1 MTKNKFVFNIDGKKV
16 EKEPKEALKIYKRDY
31 KEGKALCAKISSDL
45 IVALDL
51 LNNLEVLMEE
61 AKKAMKEPVK
71 TEKKP
76 AVVSKKGTKP
86 SKVEKP
92 AKKAVKANPVK
103 KVKKVIKSK
112 RKAK

>member
-16 EKEPKEALKIYKRDY
+16 VKEPKEALKIFKKDY
-31 KEGKALCAKISSDL
+31 EDIQKICSDTVENLL
-45 IVALDL
+45 IGNQL
-51 LNNLEVLMEE
+51 LNSIENLIEIAKEDI
-61 AKKAMKEPVK
+61 KKASKK
-71 TEKKP
+71 T
-76 AVVSKKGTKP
+76 AATSKKGTKP

-103 KVKKVIKSK
+103 KAKKVIKSK